1 MKKTIIAV
9 LALASVVACN
19 KSEVLETTPQKA
31 ISFENPFVENS
42 TKAIDPSLTATTFN
56 EFLVYGTISKETA
69 SANIFSG
76 VTVSKNI
83 DDNQGTPNATY
94 GTWGYGSQYTQYWVE
109 DNDYAFKAIAGVES
123 TAITTDATLKMPTE
137 IAYTATADNQ
147 KDLVYAVNDFGTFNG
162 TVTCVPFNFNHL
174 LSKVKFSF
182 TTDYPKGF
190 DVEVTSVKIT
200 NAYKSGKYTISTDAI
215 VKPFG
220 TWTATDNTLN
230 LDFGGAVAADA
241 NATSA
246 TLLPITSTMANTT
259 NSCLYEK
266 LLIPANAELAISY
279 SYDVYYSDGTN
290 RIKVNTISKATTVTV
305 NLQEGCSYNFTGKI
319 PQAVTPIT
327 FTVESLGSWATTTD
341 TTVQY

>member
-42 TKAIDPSLTATTFN
+42 TKAIDSSLTATTFN
-56 EFLVYGTISKETA
+56 EFLVYGTITKEDA

-83 DDNQGTPNATY
+83 SDNKGTTNATY

-109 DNDYAFKAIAGVES
+109 NNDYAFKAIAGVES
-123 TAITTDATLKMPTE
+123 TAITTDATLKMPTTIE
-137 IAYTATADNQ
+137 YTATAVDQ

-162 TVTCVPFNFNHL
+162 NVTCVLFNFNHL

-200 NAYKSGKYTISTDAI
+200 NAYASGEYTIDAAKTA
-215 VKPFG
+215 KPFG

-246 TLLPITSTMANTT
+246 KLLPITSTMANTT

-266 LLIPANAELAISY
+266 LLIPANAELEISY

-290 RIKVNTISKATTVTV
+290 RIKVNTINKTTTVTV

-319 PQAVTPIT
+319 PQAVKPIT

>member
-56 EFLVYGTISKETA
+56 EFLVYGTITKEDA

-83 DDNQGTPNATY
+83 SDNKGTTNATY

-109 DNDYAFKAIAGVES
+109 NNDYAFKAIAGVES

-147 KDLVYAVNDFGTFNG
+147 KDLVYAVNNFGTF
-162 TVTCVPFNFNHL
+162 TAESTTCVPFNFNHL

-200 NAYKSGKYTISTDAI
+200 NAYASGKYTIAAAKTE
-215 VKPFG
+215 KPFG
-220 TWTATDNTLN
+220 TWAASNNTLN
-230 LDFGGAVAADA
+230 LDFGGTVAASA
-241 NATSA
+241 NATDA
-246 TLLPITSTMANTT
+246 TLLPITSTMENTT
-259 NSCLYEK
+259 NSSLYER
-266 LLIPANAELAISY
+266 LLIPADAELTIAY
-279 SYDVYYSDGTN
+279 SYAVYYSN
-290 RIKVNTISKATTVTV
+290 
-305 NLQEGCSYNFTGKI
+305 
-319 PQAVTPIT
+319 
-327 FTVESLGSWATTTD
+327 GSRCCCFMLFYPFYT
-341 TTVQY
+341 